1 MCARDSSALF
11 VEVMLC
17 YNWGKWRPEMTI
29 FVHIKTFG
37 MISILIWHSVNEGAI
52 FRPSLGSTS
61 IDGPREEAVSRRA
74 EVYCKV
80 TVKTLPL
87 PSTCTCVRSHSSLLS
102 VVYLCLHPLLLAR
115 NHQKAA

>member
-1 MCARDSSALF
+1 
-11 VEVMLC
+11 
-17 YNWGKWRPEMTI
+17 
-29 FVHIKTFG
+29 
-37 MISILIWHSVNEGAI
+37 MISILIWHSVKMKAQ
-52 FRPSLGSTS
+52 SSVQALGSTS
-61 IDGPREEAVSRRA
+61 IDGPREEAVSGRA

-102 VVYLCLHPLLLAR
+102 VVYLWLHPLLLAR